1 MSGGS
6 SERGTAGRGG
16 TQRTR
21 LGPANSLSA
30 VRVRT
35 TLVLRG
41 QRGRQ
46 AVVKDVGVHRP
57 PNDGQAAAEDGA
69 PTTARRRHLAAA
81 GKRKMHNPA
90 TCRAVLAVTW
100 RRPAAGCLASS
111 GAGRRTSASSS
122 RRVRGRSIPFATT
135 TPTATTPHHHP
146 HLRHRRPCNCHR
158 HPHLPP
164 PSPGAQRQG
173 GGSAAAAGTDAAA
186 GTAAARH
193 GAVRLRE
200 RHAQRGTSAATACW
214 RLPDPR
220 GRLHGHRPAAGAR
233 GLLRLA
239 EGAAARAQDRRCR
252 QPRPDARPR
261 LV

>member
-1 MSGGS
+1 M
-6 SERGTAGRGG
+6 ERGTAGAGWHKADEAY
-16 TQRTR
+16 
-21 LGPANSLSA
+21 PANSLPA

-46 AVVKDVGVHRP
+46 AVVKDVGVRRP
-57 PNDGQAAAEDGA
+57 PNDGQAAADDA
-69 PTTARRRHLAAA
+69 RPRPPDDATSRRRGNGRCTIQILQ
-81 GKRKMHNPA
+81 

-164 PSPGAQRQG
+164 PVARC
-173 GGSAAAAGTDAAA
+173 SASG
-186 GTAAARH
+186 R
-193 GAVRLRE
+193 RL
-200 RHAQRGTSAATACW
+200 
-214 RLPDPR
+214 
-220 GRLHGHRPAAGAR
+220 GRCRWDRCSSRDRSRPA
-233 GLLRLA
+233 
-239 EGAAARAQDRRCR
+239 RCGSF
-252 QPRPDARPR
+252 A
-261 LV
+261 

>member
-1 MSGGS
+1 MSAFVGRPMTGRRPRKTARPRPPEDATS
-6 SERGTAGRGG
+6 RRRGT
-16 TQRTR
+16 
-21 LGPANSLSA
+21 
-30 VRVRT
+30 
-35 TLVLRG
+35 
-41 QRGRQ
+41 
-46 AVVKDVGVHRP
+46 
-57 PNDGQAAAEDGA
+57 EDAQSKSCKLGA
-69 PTTARRRHLAAA
+69 PSWQST
-81 GKRKMHNPA
+81 G
-90 TCRAVLAVTW
+90 
-100 RRPAAGCLASS
+100 RPAAGCLASS

-200 RHAQRGTSAATACW
+200 RHAQRGATAATACW

-252 QPRPDARPR
+252 QPRPDARP
-261 LV
+261 